1 MERSA
6 ALSAAFKSIKKGLSE
21 AIAHAS
27 GNSVDVIIHRPK
39 AIDVKALRLRIGMT
53 QEQFAGVF
61 GFSTATLRHWERGD
75 RTPHGPARVL
85 LNVIDHNPSAVIEAL
100 VA

>member
-6 ALSAAFKSIKKGLSE
+6 ALSTTFKSIKKGLLE
-21 AIAHAS
+21 AIEHAS
-27 GNSVDVIIHRPK
+27 GNTRDAIIHRPK
-39 AIDVKALRLRIGMT
+39 SVDVKALRLRIGMT
-53 QEQFAGVF
+53 QEQFAGIF

-85 LNVIDHNPSAVIEAL
+85 LNVIDHNPNAVIEAL